1 MVRIIEDKF
10 DSYKESQGRNT
21 GSSPVPTTYYKNVM
35 ANGKR
40 MDFFFTSKKYKTD
53 SGR

>member
-21 GSSPVPTTYYKNVM
+21 GSSPVPTTNYKNVM
-35 ANGKR
+35 VNGKR
-40 MDFFFTSKKYKTD
+40 KVVQYVCKEQLP
-53 SGR
+53 

>member
-21 GSSPVPTTYYKNVM
+21 GSSPVPTTNYKK
-35 ANGKR
+35 KR
-40 MDFFFTSKKYKTD
+40 DGYWKKKGSTVCL
-53 SGR
+53 